1 MVKQVHEV
9 MLSDPLTVSP
19 DALLGDAGQQLLTS
33 KQKVLPVVNNEG
45 TVCGVLSDR
54 DLRLAADSPLEQET
68 AQEIYGRLQNHY
80 VREVMTTVIHTIEAD
95 APLVEAAQL
104 MRVADVNGLP
114 VVEYDDTGNEEK
126 LVGLITNSHLLDVLI
141 SILEAET
148 DSD

>member
-1 MVKQVHEV
+1 MAKQVHEV
-9 MLSDPLTVSP
+9 MLHEPLTVTP
-19 DALLGDAGQQLLTS
+19 DTLLGEAGQQLLSS
-33 KQKVLPVVNNEG
+33 KQKVLPVIDAKG

-54 DLRLAADSPLEQET
+54 DIRLAADSPLEQET
-68 AQEIYGRLQNHY
+68 PQEIYGRLQNHR

-126 LVGLITNSHLLDVLI
+126 LVGLITNAHLLDALI
-141 SILEAET
+141 SILEAE
-148 DSD
+148 SD